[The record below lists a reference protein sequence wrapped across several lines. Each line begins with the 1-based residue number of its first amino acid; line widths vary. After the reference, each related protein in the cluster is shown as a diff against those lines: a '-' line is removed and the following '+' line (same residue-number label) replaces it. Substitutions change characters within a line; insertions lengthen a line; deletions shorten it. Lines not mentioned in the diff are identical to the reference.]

1 MASYFKLLIQE
12 GEIARLL
19 QNHKVRVSENTIQ
32 DTCIFPLSSVAFMI
46 VKLNEAT
53 TIWPPNTPWK
63 LQPDLVERIERFN
76 TVHRHGHLVL
86 MATLFGPHELSVFT
100 AVQERFMNTKLSIL
114 PAHNTNEAVD
124 NMLTVAKA
132 TCKPASEII
141 SQRVN
146 HMTTNHLSADYIMQI
161 LSKIGINGHHI
172 LLTVSVQTK

>member
-124 NMLTVAKA
+124 NMLTVAKSGCA
-132 TCKPASEII
+132 T
-141 SQRVN
+141 
-146 HMTTNHLSADYIMQI
+146 
-161 LSKIGINGHHI
+161 LSKIANATREELLDCSLDSATVQHI
-172 LLTVSVQTK
+172 LQFFAKDCILL